1 MIPYIIFSL
10 AALIIESIKRMLLN
24 RDDLDYIQ
32 TLEGVFIWMD
42 YSTLINTYGFVLW
55 FLPALFFGRLIVY
68 IINKEIKSILMQ
80 TIVVSIL
87 FYISFFINFILGIDN
102 ALNATLFIFLGSI
115 FYRFYQNDA
124 RLYILPFILLGLIYY
139 SGIPALDIASKSYEN
154 IFINIVYSISI
165 IFILISIT
173 KNLNYKNKLVTLWG
187 SNTMLLFIL
196 HPYTN
201 NIGHIIIDKLIFD
214 GWYLKFFISL
224 TILHIVILV
233 KQRFINKGVFKYV

>member
-1 MIPYIIFSL
+1 LAVVLGHIASPFSSFIYSWHMPLFFFLAGFFIKFELCIKDFIKRDIKRLMIPYIIFSL

-24 RDDLDYIQ
+24 REDLDYIQ

-80 TIVVSIL
+80 TFVVSIL

-115 FYRFYQNDA
+115 FCIFY
-124 RLYILPFILLGLIYY
+124 RLYY
-139 SGIPALDIASKSYEN
+139 
-154 IFINIVYSISI
+154 
-165 IFILISIT
+165 
-173 KNLNYKNKLVTLWG
+173 
-187 SNTMLLFIL
+187 
-196 HPYTN
+196 
-201 NIGHIIIDKLIFD
+201 
-214 GWYLKFFISL
+214 
-224 TILHIVILV
+224 
-233 KQRFINKGVFKYV
+233 